1 MVSRNPTRL
10 GLLLL
15 LIVAFAHLL
24 EGYDLTKRLEPKGK
38 LQVRLDISLAREE
51 LKGAKPPEGRLRW
64 QWSSYLT
71 FWDDVRDVS
80 DGQLKKMAIDAYKEM
95 EADALQYK
103 LQPESRENKRAKRT
117 PGVMTILAW
126 PHGILLASSQKGASG
141 FITNENKNLVNSEV
155 LRVLNLCESIFQEST
170 ITPQRPD
177 GIRTDHINQRK
188 CGEVYAYLLYEMI
201 DKDNKLNDWDPPA
214 RITSVS
220 REILEDGTWGDGYI
234 IVPPCPGTNK
244 HTLATNWGCNLV
256 NKLFEV
262 TYLNNEVEE
271 EDYDLKE
278 LAGGLAGI
286 GQQQLCGKLIAG
298 KVKL

>member
-1 MVSRNPTRL
+1 MASRNPSRL

-24 EGYDLTKRLEPKGK
+24 EGYDLSKRLEPKGK

-51 LKGAKPPEGRLRW
+51 LKGVKPPEGRLRW

-71 FWDDVRDVS
+71 FWDDVREIS
-80 DGQLKKMAIDAYKEM
+80 DGQLKKMAIDAYMEM

-103 LQPESRENKRAKRT
+103 LQPESKENKRAKRT

-141 FITNENKNLVNSEV
+141 FITDENKDLVDSEV
-155 LRVLNLCESIFQEST
+155 LRILNLCGSIFQENT
-170 ITPQRPD
+170 ITPQQPD
-177 GIRTDHINQRK
+177 GISTDHINERK
-188 CGEVYAYLLYEMI
+188 CGEVYAYRLYERI
-201 DKDNKLNDWDPPA
+201 DNNNKLKDWDPPA
-214 RITSVS
+214 RVTSVS
-220 REILEDGTWGDGYI
+220 RERLEDGSWGDGYI

-244 HTLATNWGCNLV
+244 HNLATMWGCNLM
-256 NKLFEV
+256 NKQFGV
-262 TYLNNEVEE
+262 TYLKNEVEE

-278 LAGGLAGI
+278 LAGGLTGI